1 MLLDP
6 HHISW
11 WTRKSHWCNRFSKF
25 SLETSNIPGHKT
37 SLRIVPIHYH
47 AFNSELM
54 NMIQFQQA
62 QHNHTQDPSNDG
74 VFQLDCTWRLSVWV
88 YEVGKKIPGFLR
100 TRDTSTK
107 GAETNT
113 FHYHLSSPE
122 INKCNYMG
130 VSKNRGTP
138 KWMVDNRKPY

>member
-11 WTRKSHWCNRFSKF
+11 WARKSHWCNLFSRS

-47 AFNSELM
+47 AFNLELM

-62 QHNHTQDPSNDG
+62 LQNHTQDPSNDG

-88 YEVGKKIPGFLR
+88 LKWEKKSRDFWWKKTPSPGAYSPTL
-100 TRDTSTK
+100 S
-107 GAETNT
+107 EN
-113 FHYHLSSPE
+113 HLGSPE
-122 INKCNYMG
+122 ITKCNYMD
-130 VSKNRGTP
+130 VSLNGGTP
-138 KWMVDNRKPY
+138 QTPQNDHF